1 MQKGKTG
8 WWLRPVS
15 PAASGKRN
23 LHRKVASP
31 YSRGTLDRW
40 LHSLAR
46 RARRWCAS
54 YNVRGLLSPASAEA
68 AVDGED
74 GAGYEVGC
82 GRRKVDE
89 GSGYFFDRCNAS
101 EGNTGRLVVAHAG
114 AIERSP
120 GELGFNKCG
129 GDGVY
134 RDLVRRPLKRQYV
147 CQHDDCG
154 FAGAVRRAL
163 VSRYKPGGR
172 CLPLHYLR
180 RAATR
185 PLRVTNLSTKS
196 SIASARLRPSAD
208 RCAFTRRINDRVCSV
223 PARHVAPPDRRDRR
237 SLLPRLVTTQS
248 RDKRS
253 RLSKMTAGGP
263 RHVPCLYISRR
274 PTDR

>member
-1 MQKGKTG
+1 MSSPSGPCSSNRVHGVFSQTRPSYFAVQKGKTG

-68 AVDGED
+68 TVDGED

-101 EGNTGRLVVAHAG
+101 EGNTGRPVVAHAG
-114 AIERSP
+114 RSS
-120 GELGFNKCG
+120 
-129 GDGVY
+129 
-134 RDLVRRPLKRQYV
+134 
-147 CQHDDCG
+147 
-154 FAGAVRRAL
+154 VRRASS
-163 VSRYKPGGR
+163 VSTNVG
-172 CLPLHYLR
+172 
-180 RAATR
+180 AT
-185 PLRVTNLSTKS
+185 
-196 SIASARLRPSAD
+196 
-208 RCAFTRRINDRVCSV
+208 AFTVILCAAHSSASTCVNMTTAALLEQYA
-223 PARHVAPPDRRDRR
+223 AR
-237 SLLPRLVTTQS
+237 S
-248 RDKRS
+248 
-253 RLSKMTAGGP
+253 
-263 RHVPCLYISRR
+263 
-274 PTDR
+274 